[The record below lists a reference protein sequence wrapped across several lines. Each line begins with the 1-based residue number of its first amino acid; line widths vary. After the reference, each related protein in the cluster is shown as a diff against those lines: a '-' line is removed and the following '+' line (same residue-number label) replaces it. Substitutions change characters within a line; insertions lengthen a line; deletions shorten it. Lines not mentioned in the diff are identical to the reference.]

1 MSISPGQGN
10 KTAFGEFDNRGEAH
24 TPTLRDS
31 SRIDGSK
38 GKVTAMHINLG
49 LIGSQQQKTP
59 INQSNA
65 SINRGKDPIDGNIGT
80 NDIHDKKEGLHD
92 PTRKLD
98 GSKEEEL
105 EQD

>member
-1 MSISPGQGN
+1 MTSPKQSLVSNKNMQLSADGDCHSMSPKTGN

-49 LIGSQQQKTP
+49 LIG
-59 INQSNA
+59 N
-65 SINRGKDPIDGNIGT
+65 
-80 NDIHDKKEGLHD
+80 
-92 PTRKLD
+92 
-98 GSKEEEL
+98 
-105 EQD
+105 